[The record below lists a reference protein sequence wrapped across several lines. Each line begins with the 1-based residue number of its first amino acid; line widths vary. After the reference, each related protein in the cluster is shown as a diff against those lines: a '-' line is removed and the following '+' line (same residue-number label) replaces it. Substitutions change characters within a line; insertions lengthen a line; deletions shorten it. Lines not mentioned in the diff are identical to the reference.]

1 MFHNMMDLAD
11 LLDKS
16 RDFEPQIEESEGLY
30 YLSDLGAA
38 CAPRAIQRQS
48 NYVQFK
54 GPQKSWSCALTQLR
68 ACLNTWPKFES
79 RAALRVVRV
88 KNHRHLALK

>member
-1 MFHNMMDLAD
+1 M
-11 LLDKS
+11 
-16 RDFEPQIEESEGLY
+16 Y

-79 RAALRVVRV
+79 RAARSTSEKSPSFGIKV
-88 KNHRHLALK
+88 KCDMKCRKP